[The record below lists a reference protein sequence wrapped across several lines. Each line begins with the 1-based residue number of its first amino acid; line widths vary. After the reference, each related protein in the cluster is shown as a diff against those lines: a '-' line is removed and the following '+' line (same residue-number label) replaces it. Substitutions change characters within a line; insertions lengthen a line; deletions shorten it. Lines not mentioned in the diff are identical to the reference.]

1 MLVGM
6 ERDRGPGKDF
16 FFVGVSLKLFL
27 FLLLARFFNW
37 RIYVFDNSSRP
48 FQFKLLQK
56 MHKRQWI
63 TRIMEQHHAF
73 YNSHSVAIELADRIV
88 NQISDS
94 VVIQLASELYK
105 NKETDLVFKKVLAKH
120 LSLLTSINQY
130 IVNDRKIIDPTLFI
144 SKKYRKIL
152 QGNPEVFDVS
162 ITVKYGLYWVG
173 VKLKITWLAVVLGYL
188 LHLLVQPFCKK
199 STDEKTFKYA
209 ISIPFSWATKFKG
222 AREFTF
228 LVDDNII
235 KKNETVFLVE
245 YPESK
250 KFYQRFSSAGYNLR
264 EATSIKQVKKLF
276 NASNLD
282 VRHDSSKIV
291 DLMMA
296 HKEVFFIYEALMFLL
311 ISRISWSVITTKTLF
326 KHYIYFNK
334 EGAAQIAANIFL
346 KEKNIVV
353 HVYSQFV
360 GGSYQVCGNN
370 SAFDNRKVNWSF
382 LNPDYHYLN
391 NQAMI
396 NSMRLL
402 HHSAV
407 EYKDIGNIFSEKIIE
422 IEGNSEYIKDIKLQQ
437 NIREKQKV
445 VSIFDTTYIGISKHY
460 SNYDEAQYFLKDAI
474 RLAES
479 MPNCTFLFKPSKGSS
494 FFLVSYWADE
504 KGVDIVQLR
513 HKFDQLSNAFMLSD
527 SDDIIDVISVSDVV
541 FTNSFSSPTT
551 DALLARVPAFWYQA
565 KTDVSFSIYNKV
577 PGLVVN
583 GYEDL
588 YAQVNEM
595 LQDDY
600 SLDILDNPDLIHL
613 VGNSKKK
620 GMTSLR
626 LALSNA

>member
-1 MLVGM
+1 MV
-6 ERDRGPGKDF
+6 KDSSTVRNF
-16 FFVGVSLKLFL
+16 FFVGISLKLFL

-37 RIYVFDNSSRP
+37 RIHVFDNSSRP
-48 FQFKLLQK
+48 FQFKILQK

-63 TRIMEQHHAF
+63 TRITEQHHAF
-73 YNSHSVAIELADRIV
+73 YNSHSVAIELADRIF

-105 NKETDLVFKKVLAKH
+105 NKETDLVFKKTIAKH
-120 LSLLTSINQY
+120 LSLLTSISQY
-130 IVNDRKIIDPTLFI
+130 IVNNQKTIDPTLFI
-144 SKKYRKIL
+144 SEKYRKIL
-152 QGNPEVFDVS
+152 QGNPEVLDAS

-173 VKLKITWLAVVLGYL
+173 VKLKATWLAMVLGYL

-199 STDEKTFKYA
+199 NTDEKTFKYA

-228 LVDDNII
+228 LIDDKII

-250 KFYQRFSSAGYNLR
+250 EFYQRYSSAGYNLR
-264 EATSIKQVKKLF
+264 EATKIQQVKNLF
-276 NASNLD
+276 SVSNLD
-282 VRHDSSKIV
+282 ARHDSSKIV
-291 DLMMA
+291 SLLMA
-296 HKEVFFIYEALMFLL
+296 YKEDFFIYEALVFLL
-311 ISRISWSVITTKTLF
+311 ISRISWSVITAKTLF
-326 KHYIYFNK
+326 KNYIYFNK
-334 EGAAQIAANIFL
+334 EGETQIAVNIFL
-346 KEKNIVV
+346 KEKYIAV
-353 HVYSQFV
+353 HAYSQFI
-360 GGSYQVCGNN
+360 GGPYQVWSDN
-370 SAFDNRKVNWSF
+370 SVFDKRNVHWSF
-382 LNPDYHYLN
+382 LNPDYYYLN

-396 NSMRLL
+396 NSMRLQ

-422 IEGNSEYIKDIKLQQ
+422 IKGNPEYIKDIKLQK
-437 NIREKQKV
+437 NIREKKKV
-445 VSIFDTTYIGISKHY
+445 VSIFDTTYIGVSKFY

-479 MPNCTFLFKPSKGSS
+479 MPNCTFLFKPSKDSS

-504 KGVDIVQLR
+504 KGVNILRLR

-527 SDDIIDVISVSDVV
+527 SDDVIDVISVSDVV
-541 FTNSFSSPTT
+541 FTNSFSSPTA

-565 KTDVSFSIYNKV
+565 KTDISFSIYNKV

-588 YAQVNEM
+588 NAQVNEM